1 MIIFQRII
9 LYYLYYNRK
18 IGYDPYPI
26 SEFKMKNV
34 SMGAMEIHT

>member
-9 LYYLYYNRK
+9 LYYNPK
-18 IGYDPYPI
+18 IGYDPCPI